1 MQVQTSRIYF
11 STEGKNIEQP
21 HTSRDLRLY
30 ILVIHAPA
38 SRPGTLAFCCAH
50 CSLLNV
56 TLLTEVD
63 VENSVCLLQTHL

>member
-1 MQVQTSRIYF
+1 MQVQTSRTFF
-11 STEGKNIEQP
+11 SIEGENIEQP

-30 ILVIHAPA
+30 ILVIYTPA

-50 CSLLNV
+50 CSLLNI
-56 TLLTEVD
+56 TLLTEVG